1 MERELSAFSGPPGD
15 GPAVA
20 SVTPPARPRVRVV
33 GVSKTYPGP
42 DGNTAR
48 VLENVDLTLAEG
60 EFLSI
65 VGPSGCGKST
75 LLRLISGLVPVS
87 EGRIVIAGEEV
98 AEPPPGVGF
107 MFQRD
112 TLLPWATVAENI
124 GLALELNGTPAA
136 ARGAR
141 IKELLQLLGLERY
154 EHYRPSAISGGMRQ
168 RAALGRLLAYGPEL
182 YLMDEPFGALDAMTK
197 MIMGRELL
205 RIWSRDAKSVVF
217 VTHDIEEAV
226 GLSDRVVVMEGPP
239 GRIKSEYRINLPRPR
254 DFREVRLL
262 PEFRRLCER
271 IWGDIGRHS
280 EAE

>member
-1 MERELSAFSGPPGD
+1 MERELSASSGQRGD
-15 GPAVA
+15 RPAVA
-20 SVTPPARPRVRVV
+20 AAAEPAPPRVRVV

-42 DGNTAR
+42 DGNAAR
-48 VLENVDLTLAEG
+48 VLEDVSLTLAEG

-75 LLRLISGLVPVS
+75 LLRLISGLVPVT

-98 AEPPPGVGF
+98 VEPPPGVGF

-112 TLLPWATVAENI
+112 TLLPWATVAQNI

-141 IKELLQLLGLERY
+141 IQELLQLLGLERY
-154 EHYRPSAISGGMRQ
+154 AHYRPSAISGGMRQ

-217 VTHDIEEAV
+217 ITHDIEEAV

-239 GRIKSEYRINLPRPR
+239 GRIKSEYRIDLPRPR

-262 PEFRRLCER
+262 PEFRRLCEQ
-271 IWGDIGRHS
+271 IWRDIGRHS

>member
-1 MERELSAFSGPPGD
+1 MERDMRAASAPPGES
-15 GPAVA
+15 PAVA
-20 SVTPPARPRVRVV
+20 GPPPRVRVV
-33 GVSKTYPGP
+33 GVSKTYPTP
-42 DGNTAR
+42 DGGSAR
-48 VLENVDLTLAEG
+48 VIENVDLTLAEG
-60 EFLSI
+60 EFLAI

-87 EGRIVIAGEEV
+87 DGRIVVAGEEV
-98 AEPPPGVGF
+98 IAPPPRVGF

-112 TLLPWATVAENI
+112 TLLPWASVSANI
-124 GLALELNGTPAA
+124 AVALELNGTPAA
-136 ARGAR
+136 ERPAR
-141 IKELLQLLGLERY
+141 IAALLKLLGLERY
-154 EHYRPSAISGGMRQ
+154 ADYRPSALSGGMRQ

-197 MIMGRELL
+197 MILGRELL
-205 RIWSRDAKSVVF
+205 RIWSQDAKSVVF

-239 GRIKSEYRINLPRPR
+239 GRIKSEYRIDLPRPR

-262 PEFRRLCER
+262 PEFRDVCER
-271 IWGDIGRHS
+271 IWRDIGRHA